1 MANVEFYTFNNGI
14 KMPAIGYGTWRAP
27 DEEIERALN
36 LALDAGYRHID
47 CAPVYLNE
55 KAVGKVLK
63 EWIDAGKV
71 KREDLFITTKL
82 PDHGNRPESVEKNL
96 KKSLADLNLAYID
109 LYLIHVPFG
118 FPEST
123 DGQPLRE
130 PNGDLVL
137 DLATDH
143 VAVWKK
149 FEEFVGAGLIK
160 SIGISNF
167 NKRQVQRI
175 LDNATIKPVSLQVE
189 LHVYFQQNE
198 LVDFCKANN
207 IIVTAYSPLGS
218 KGIAD
223 LYKQS
228 GKERDIPELLDIP
241 EVKSIAT
248 RLGKTPAQI
257 LLKWIVKRGVA
268 AIPKS
273 TNANRLQQNLSIF
286 DFDLTDGDM
295 ETMKG
300 LNRDIRICTF
310 DFFQGVEKHPEFPFK

>member
-1 MANVEFYTFNNGI
+1 MANVEFLTFNNGI

-36 LALDAGYRHID
+36 LALEAGYRHID

-55 KAVGKVLK
+55 KAIGKVLK

-82 PDHGNRPESVEKNL
+82 PDFGNRPESVEKNL
-96 KKSLADLNLAYID
+96 KKSLADLNLSYVD
-109 LYLIHVPFG
+109 LYLMHTPFG
-118 FPEST
+118 FPEPT
-123 DGQPLRE
+123 DGQLAFH
-130 PNGDLVL
+130 PNGDVVL
-137 DLATDH
+137 DLTTDH
-143 VAVWKK
+143 VAIWKK
-149 FEEFVGAGLIK
+149 LEEFVGAGLIK

-167 NKRQVQRI
+167 NQRQVQRI
-175 LDNATIKPVSLQVE
+175 LDNATIKPASLQIE

-198 LVDFCKANN
+198 LVEFCKANN

-218 KGIAD
+218 KGIAEFLSKITGKQRNVPD
-223 LYKQS
+223 LL
-228 GKERDIPELLDIP
+228 EIP
-241 EVKSIAT
+241 EVKAIAT

-273 TNANRLQQNLSIF
+273 TNAGRLRENLALF
-286 DFDLTDGDM
+286 DFDLTTEDM
-295 ETMKG
+295 ETIKG
-300 LNRDIRICTF
+300 LDKGIRICTF
-310 DFFQGVEKHPEFPFK
+310 DFFQGVDKHPEFPF